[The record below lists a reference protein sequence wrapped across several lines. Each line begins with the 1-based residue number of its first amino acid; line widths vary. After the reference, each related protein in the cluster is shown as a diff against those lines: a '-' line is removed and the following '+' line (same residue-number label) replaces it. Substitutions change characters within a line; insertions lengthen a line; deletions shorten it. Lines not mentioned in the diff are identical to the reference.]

1 MRQQSP
7 KLIISAERMRKKDTR
22 NTFWLLVSG
31 WDLCDG
37 CKDAFAEALHGC
49 FLCIMTYM
57 AELISTRVTSGR
69 QMMPNKQALIF
80 LSFSSMVESLFWT
93 TEIKIRLWKF
103 TQFILPCVPSRH
115 SVFVLASLCM
125 LYMLERRRQ
134 AWRWKILLAVTLL
147 ANQGVRSR
155 GCSFRCAHSGNWIL
169 LKLTVSL

>member
-1 MRQQSP
+1 
-7 KLIISAERMRKKDTR
+7 
-22 NTFWLLVSG
+22 
-31 WDLCDG
+31 
-37 CKDAFAEALHGC
+37 
-49 FLCIMTYM
+49 MTYM
-57 AELISTRVTSGR
+57 AELTSTRVTSDR
-69 QMMPNKQALIF
+69 RVVPNKQVLIF

-103 TQFILPCVPSRH
+103 TQFILPCVPSWH

-155 GCSFRCAHSGNWIL
+155 GCSFRCAHSGNWTL
-169 LKLTVSL
+169 LTPMVSLKSSQYCTVSTLQFLVMPKYLSVRLFNKEKEQLFFQLHHKI